1 MKKDSVYI
9 DPNELKQIQKGL
21 QKLFPKDRQTNAV
34 LQKAM
39 MKSSKPT
46 INTLKTAIKNQASDS
61 GRLAK
66 SIRAFPGKNLDR
78 YKRPTV
84 FVGPLVKVPKRIKNK
99 KGQTKAQR
107 RAASLAWVQKKSGFY
122 LYFLEYGF
130 GPRGSKKKKSGLG
143 LLPKA
148 AAASSNASLSLLQGN
163 IVKEINRKSQRN
175 LGYKMI

>member
-21 QKLFPKDRQTNAV
+21 EKLFPKDRQTNAV

-99 KGQTKAQR
+99 IWLR
-107 RAASLAWVQKKSGFY
+107 
-122 LYFLEYGF
+122 
-130 GPRGSKKKKSGLG
+130 
-143 LLPKA
+143 
-148 AAASSNASLSLLQGN
+148 SSRFKE
-163 IVKEINRKSQRN
+163 KEIWIRIIAESSCCFFKCFFIITTRQYCQRN
-175 LGYKMI
+175 